1 MTAERP
7 LNGQVAVVTGSA
19 RRNGKAMALALAA
32 DGAAVV
38 VNARSAKADIEQV
51 VREIEAA
58 GGRAIAYQADITK
71 EAEAAGLIG
80 AAVEKLGRIDIL
92 INNAALRGE
101 KPILDMSLKEWHA
114 VLDVMLDGTF
124 LCSRE
129 ALRHMVKQRY
139 GRIINMG
146 GVSAHLGAP
155 HRAHVSAGK
164 SGIVGL
170 TRGMASEFAGQGITV
185 NCVVPGKIGGQRSAT
200 SGHGL
205 TMAPPVGREGVT
217 DDVVMVIRM
226 LCNPAASYIT
236 GQTIHVSG
244 GLFMP

>member
-1 MTAERP
+1 LTAERP

-19 RRNGKAMALALAA
+19 RRNGRAMALALAA

-38 VNARSAKADIEQV
+38 VNARSGKAEIDQV

-58 GGRAIAYQADITK
+58 GGRAIAYQADITN
-71 EAEAAGLIG
+71 EADAADLIG

-101 KPILDMSLKEWHA
+101 KPVLEMSLKEWHE

-170 TRGMASEFAGQGITV
+170 TRGLASEFAGQGITV
-185 NCVVPGKIGGQRSAT
+185 NCVVPGRIGGQRSAT

-205 TMAPPVGREGVT
+205 TMTPPVGREGVT